1 MNNKEIKCV
10 MCGAQ
15 TEEAKDIV
23 ITSTI
28 QSREIVITGL
38 TGTRCPECGEQY
50 VDSESSKKALEV
62 ANKFRKPAIVFK
74 RKVTVSG
81 GRRVIGIPE
90 EIDRA
95 LGKKENVDIWLEGD
109 KIVAEVY

>member
-1 MNNKEIKCV
+1 MNKIENNCV
-10 MCGAQ
+10 VCASK
-15 TEEAKDIV
+15 TEEANDLV
-23 ITSTI
+23 ITSTV
-28 QSREIVITGL
+28 QGREIVITGL

-50 VDSESSKKALEV
+50 VDAESSRRALNI

-95 LGKKENVDIWLEGD
+95 LGKKENVDLWLEGN